1 MLTPHPDKAWM
12 TYTCGCLFQYKE
24 AARAV
29 EAEVSVGVWTVVEMR
44 PNRCC
49 YKLFNRVDVG
59 SSGSSEAF
67 GCAAA
72 GVC

>member
-1 MLTPHPDKAWM
+1 MRVYGCCHEQKYDVKCRKLFYRWFDSDPRLPSASSRTCDRHILKLT
-12 TYTCGCLFQYKE
+12 
-24 AARAV
+24 
-29 EAEVSVGVWTVVEMR
+29 
-44 PNRCC
+44 
-49 YKLFNRVDVG
+49 FNRVDVG

>member
-1 MLTPHPDKAWM
+1 MWDHRQDAKVVFYNHKSANLH
-12 TYTCGCLFQYKE
+12 TCGCLFQYKE

-49 YKLFNRVDVG
+49 YKLCWD
-59 SSGSSEAF
+59 ET
-67 GCAAA
+67 
-72 GVC
+72 